1 MSGNGEKD
9 PKKTTDPGAP
19 AKWLLPIAVIL
30 LTLYVVVL
38 VWLFFTADDK
48 DASETIWGRYVF
60 LLGGLEA
67 IVFTAVGW
75 LFGREVNR
83 KQAEQA
89 ETAQDEAKQATATA
103 KGLKTAILT
112 HPSIAGTGQEMPAGA
127 DAFQA
132 LRAEARNAPY

>member
-1 MSGNGEKD
+1 MSGNGEGR
-9 PKKTTDPGAP
+9 KTATTEPGGP

-30 LTLYVVVL
+30 LALYVVIL
-38 VWLFFTADDK
+38 GWLFFTADDK

-89 ETAQDEAKQATATA
+89 EEAQDEAKKATATA
-103 KGLKTAILT
+103 KGLKTAIL
-112 HPSIAGTGQEMPAGA
+112 
-127 DAFQA
+127 
-132 LRAEARNAPY
+132 